1 MMKIIIGL
9 RKRFLKK
16 DLGSLNVLMEVMMTT
31 HQLMLTVTPA
41 TNWKPPKMMNP
52 KKRRVPRRVPR
63 VLKLSLVSVRVH
75 ESVSK
80 LS

>member
-1 MMKIIIGL
+1 MKIIIGL

-16 DLGSLNVLMEVMMTT
+16 DLGSLNVLMEVMTTT
-31 HQLMLTVTPA
+31 HRLMLTVTPA
-41 TNWKPPKMMNP
+41 TNWKPPKLMNP
-52 KKRRVPRRVPR
+52 KKRRVPRR